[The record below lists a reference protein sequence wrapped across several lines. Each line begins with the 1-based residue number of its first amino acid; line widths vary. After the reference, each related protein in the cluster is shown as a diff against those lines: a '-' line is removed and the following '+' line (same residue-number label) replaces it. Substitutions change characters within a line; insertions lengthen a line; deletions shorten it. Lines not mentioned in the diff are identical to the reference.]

1 MLIFFVSENIYNLDS
16 CKKKYSV
23 NFHVIFIT
31 QYLDSDIV
39 EEAAVILNQ
48 NVTKCTKNKVS
59 GYSLNKESKW
69 CCCFW
74 LGRVIKVDSYDVQ

>member
-1 MLIFFVSENIYNLDS
+1 MVAV
-16 CKKKYSV
+16 KKYSV
-23 NFHVIFIT
+23 KFHVIFKT

-39 EEAAVILNQ
+39 EEAAATLNQ
-48 NVTKCTKNKVS
+48 NVTKCTENKVS

-74 LGRVIKVDSYDVQ
+74 LGRVIKVDNYDVQ